1 MADSRLRIYPLFES
15 ERMSHGKSSGSRFS
29 ATFTKKDVFET
40 TSKVLIA
47 EAPSHRNASDKAGEI
62 GHENLAPLVSYK
74 FSETESVL
82 SGTWKFSAKFSLSF
96 PRPGWAWQIGSMRC
110 KVKNG
115 SQHTVK
121 PLTTMQTTT
130 IARRSLACRDEANM
144 RLVIE
149 ISVLNS
155 PENE

>member
-1 MADSRLRIYPLFES
+1 MVDSRLRIYPIFES
-15 ERMSHGKSSGSRFS
+15 KRMSHGKSSSSRFS
-29 ATFTKKDVFET
+29 ATFTKNDVFET

-47 EAPSHRNASDKAGEI
+47 KAPSHRNASDKAGEI

-82 SGTWKFSAKFSLSF
+82 CTWKFSAKFSLSF
-96 PRPGWAWQIGSMRC
+96 PTPGWAWQIGSMRC

-130 IARRSLACRDEANM
+130 IARRSLACKDEANM

-149 ISVLNS
+149 ISVLKS

>member
-1 MADSRLRIYPLFES
+1 
-15 ERMSHGKSSGSRFS
+15 MSHGKSSGSRFS
-29 ATFTKKDVFET
+29 ATFTKNDVFEA

-47 EAPSHRNASDKAGEI
+47 KAPSHRNASDKTGEI

-82 SGTWKFSAKFSLSF
+82 GTWKFSSKFSLSF
-96 PRPGWAWQIGSMRC
+96 PTPGCAWQIGSMRC

-130 IARRSLACRDEANM
+130 IARRSLACKDEANR

-149 ISVLNS
+149 ISVLKS
-155 PENE
+155 PENEWNLLPASGPPLSWL